1 MPDLTG
7 TQISNTYKRLMQ
19 VNVSANS
26 GITTDLQTIQS
37 GDNSNTPLQ
46 LSNSTLNVNG
56 TFAIGGVNLTATVSS
71 INAISDISGGV
82 GYIVVSGTNIY
93 NRTFSAGPNI
103 TITNANGVPG
113 NTGIALTSAVGTKS
127 VGATTV
133 SCSILEVTGT
143 INVSAVSVN
152 TFTAVSVNTSVL
164 QGTTGTF
171 TGIVSASGFAGDG
184 SQLTNVPSAEG
195 GTVKRITAGTGIGI
209 TVDGATSTSIP
220 TSGTVL
226 INPNQSF
233 GTVSVSTGL
242 VVPEGLARFSIPVSG
257 TAATFS
263 GNVSAANVYASTN
276 VFVAGTAVPTGA
288 QVAAVSALTSV
299 NKADIATNVAAITS
313 VNSVVAAVSALTSVN
328 KAGVATN
335 VAAITSV
342 NSKIATVSG
351 ALATSIG
358 NTNTVLAATSAA
370 LATSIGNTNTVLA
383 TTSAALATSI
393 GNTNTVLAAT
403 STALATSIG
412 NSNTVIGAVS
422 VLTSVNLAKITS
434 INSVIGDGT
443 GFATDAE
450 LQAVSATMATSI
462 GNSNTVIAAVSVL
475 TGVNLAKITSIN
487 SVIGDG
493 TGFATDAELQAVSAT
508 MATSIANSNTVIAA
522 VSALTSVNKVDVA
535 ARLPLSG
542 GTLTGILSAT
552 DVYTSAVA
560 IGVDTLLGKQLHI
573 GTAAVADI
581 VSLTDGTNIAVDLNA
596 GQNFAVQLG
605 GNRTLS
611 NPTNCV
617 AGQTGSIFVIQ
628 DGSGSRT
635 LSFAANYK
643 FPGATAPTLT
653 TTAGQTDRIDY
664 IVFASANVHA
674 IATLNVSTS

>member
-209 TVDGATSTSIP
+209 TVNGATSTSIP

-351 ALATSIG
+351 
-358 NTNTVLAATSAA
+358 A